1 MAGRIQ
7 IEPDRQEIAALP
19 QRYASAADRSDGVA
33 LAALFSP
40 EGTLTIHD
48 DPGALGPPSRSLAGR
63 DAIASSVGTLRDRFE
78 ATFHMLGQQ
87 TARIDGDGANGETY
101 CVAHHY
107 YRRGGVR
114 WDRVL
119 VIRYHDRFERVD
131 GRWRFASR
139 RLGVI
144 AEDHQQVGA
153 PP

>member
-87 TARIDGDGANGETY
+87 TARIDGMAPTVRPTASPTTTTGAVVFGGTGCSSSGTTTGSSELMGDGDSPVVVSG
-101 CVAHHY
+101 
-107 YRRGGVR
+107 
-114 WDRVL
+114 
-119 VIRYHDRFERVD
+119 
-131 GRWRFASR
+131 
-139 RLGVI
+139 
-144 AEDHQQVGA
+144 
-153 PP
+153 